1 MHVGHGVGVG
11 IWVLDRLGIAH
22 SLILLKLG
30 LLAWL
35 LWIHLLCVLLISNLL
50 HFHTLIPRHVGRPHN
65 LLNG

>member
-11 IWVLDRLGIAH
+11 IWVLDRLGITH

-35 LWIHLLCVLLISNLL
+35 LCIQLLCILLISNLL
-50 HFHTLIPRHVGRPHN
+50 HLHTLIPRHISRPHN